1 MKARLIDFGVV
12 SALRSQTIYHAVS
25 ECTPSDGTPTI
36 TLMRPEKPYVCIGFH
51 QELEKEIDLAYCR
64 QNDIPVLR
72 RQVGG
77 GAVLLDINQLFFHV
91 ILPKGKVDEFGLPLL
106 LEQRYAHLARAP
118 IAAYHKLGIEAQ
130 FRPINDIHVGGRK
143 IGGTGTA
150 DIGGAFLFVGSMM
163 LDFNHQLM
171 ARVLKFSDE
180 KMRDKVHKTMEEYV
194 TSMKR
199 ELKAPPPVDLVKKE
213 LVDAFASVYNLEFEY
228 GMLSPQETERLE
240 ELDRKFQ
247 TEQWLNAIR
256 LKDDPGR
263 QVTITANVKML
274 ESAHKAPGGL
284 LRVTARTVDGKIDE
298 ILFSGDFTVSPSNAL
313 KEMGREFTGSTMNIS
328 ELQRRIKSGHEK
340 AKFDIPGVS
349 TSDFEQLFS
358 KIAIQEN

>member
-1 MKARLIDFGVV
+1 MKARLVNFGIV
-12 SALRSQTIYHAVS
+12 SSLRSQTIYHAVA
-25 ECTPSDGTPTI
+25 ECTESNGIPTI

-51 QELEKEIDLAYCR
+51 QEREKEIDLAYCR

-106 LEQRYAHLARAP
+106 LEQRYAYLARAP

-130 FRPINDIHVGGRK
+130 FRPINDIHVSGRK

-171 ARVLKFSDE
+171 ARVLKLPDE

-199 ELKAPPPVDLVKKE
+199 ELGTPPPIDLVKKE
-213 LVDAFASVYNLEFEY
+213 LVDAFANTYKLEFEY
-228 GMLSPQETERLE
+228 GMLSPRETEKLE

-256 LKDDPGR
+256 MKAEASR
-263 QVTITANVKML
+263 QLTISSNVKML
-274 ESAHKAPGGL
+274 ESSYKAPGGL
-284 LRVTARTVDGKIDE
+284 LRVTLRTVDGKIDDV
-298 ILFSGDFTVSPSNAL
+298 LFSGDFTVSPANAL
-313 KEMGREFTGSTMNIS
+313 KDIGKEFIGSTMQMS
-328 ELQRRIKSGHEK
+328 ELQRRIKSGFEK
-340 AKFDIPGVS
+340 SKFDMPGVS
-349 TSDFEQLFS
+349 PADFEQLFS
-358 KIAIQEN
+358 KITIQES